1 LWYALF
7 PAHPAPAGQLPQTL
21 MLFIAALLVAAP
33 ATGLTGTARVVAH
46 SVLLVA
52 LIGAVAWLA
61 IRVLSFLE
69 EIRLTR
75 VVRRLGDHLRLV
87 ASTTSFTMTPVQ
99 SPLDVVSRD
108 VRRQP
113 TLDTTLL
120 GEGPSAVDHAPGSG
134 PAGVAATPSRA

>member
-1 LWYALF
+1 
-7 PAHPAPAGQLPQTL
+7 
-21 MLFIAALLVAAP
+21 LFIAALLVATP

-46 SVLLVA
+46 SVPLVA

-75 VVRRLGDHLRLV
+75 RSTARGSPAVGGVHNVVHHDARP
-87 ASTTSFTMTPVQ
+87 TP
-99 SPLDVVSRD
+99 LAVVSRD
-108 VRRQP
+108 ERRQP

-120 GEGPSAVDHAPGSG
+120 GEGPSAVDHPPGSG
-134 PAGVAATPSRA
+134 PTGVTATPSRA